1 MESVEVVRQQ
11 GDKKNQ
17 RLINAITINAYAS
30 LVLSWIAFFVT
41 AGVFITSNALTPD
54 KRVFF
59 VSILAVIATGLQIV
73 ICVVKSEPVYLLV
86 FSTLITLI
94 SALSVGLSVAVAF

>member
-11 GDKKNQ
+11 GEKKSQ
-17 RLINAITINAYAS
+17 RLINAITINGYAS

-41 AGVFITSNALTPD
+41 ASVFFTSPTLTPD

-73 ICVVKSEPVYLLV
+73 VCIVKSEPVYLLV
-86 FSTLITLI
+86 FSTLITII
-94 SALSVGLSVAVAF
+94 SALSVGLSVALAF

>member
-1 MESVEVVRQQ
+1 MESVEVIKQQ
-11 GDKKNQ
+11 AEKKSQ

-41 AGVFITSNALTPD
+41 GGVFFTSTVLTPD

-86 FSTLITLI
+86 FSSLITLV
-94 SALSVGLSVAVAF
+94 SALSVGLSVALAF